1 MLQEASAN
9 DAVAGVEALQYQPP
23 KCWEEEALQ
32 GVVVRPARNLWRAHR
47 PGSSRLGLGPRTTNS
62 G

>member
-9 DAVAGVEALQYQPP
+9 DAVAGVEAMQYQPP

-32 GVVVRPARNLWRAHR
+32 GVAEEEEQHKQGEKEAEKE
-47 PGSSRLGLGPRTTNS
+47 
-62 G
+62 